1 MRSRLS
7 EPMRACFQIPPSIT
21 GRRERVSEWLG
32 LSGLYL
38 FAFFSLLGIS
48 GANIGLGLMLIAL
61 LLSGEAWRSLI
72 RQSLFWLSLLII
84 GYITLR
90 MTDAA
95 SLVAAEQKTQHNQAR
110 DWIQLFLFF
119 IPAWWIS
126 RVPGRIPTTLALM
139 FGGFT
144 LGILSSLDAEM
155 LKQITEGAR
164 SGMHFGKPIIFG
176 FDCAAAILA
185 LILFIMIQLN
195 PDSELP
201 SGRRNLRIGLAV
213 VGILFFTEGL
223 IVSQSRG
230 VWLAFLFALP
240 TIFAT
245 LKFTRRSRRQPA
257 IRVFKP
263 MLAMSLIAILILA
276 FNWNT
281 ITARVTSE
289 QKELGIVVTQGLG
302 KAPLSS
308 STYRL
313 HLWQFGLEKWLQ
325 RPFTGWGPGTTH
337 ALVEA
342 DDNPGL
348 RDERGVSFD
357 HLHNAYLEVVFQLGL
372 IGIVLIALVC
382 GLMIAKLMEA
392 YRRKRVSLY
401 FIAFLF
407 SNFALI
413 SVYSLTD
420 FRHLHWNWRFY
431 WLIIAGIT
439 FAYPLMNGKVASL
452 NATTPATNGDN
463 TSPELDSGGMS
474 QGVPGAP

>member
-1 MRSRLS
+1 M
-7 EPMRACFQIPPSIT
+7 
-21 GRRERVSEWLG
+21 
-32 LSGLYL
+32 
-38 FAFFSLLGIS
+38 
-48 GANIGLGLMLIAL
+48 
-61 LLSGEAWRSLI
+61 
-72 RQSLFWLSLLII
+72 
-84 GYITLR
+84 
-90 MTDAA
+90 
-95 SLVAAEQKTQHNQAR
+95 
-110 DWIQLFLFF
+110 
-119 IPAWWIS
+119 
-126 RVPGRIPTTLALM
+126 
-139 FGGFT
+139 
-144 LGILSSLDAEM
+144 
-155 LKQITEGAR
+155 
-164 SGMHFGKPIIFG
+164 
-176 FDCAAAILA
+176 
-185 LILFIMIQLN
+185 
-195 PDSELP
+195 
-201 SGRRNLRIGLAV
+201 
-213 VGILFFTEGL
+213 
-223 IVSQSRG
+223 
-230 VWLAFLFALP
+230 
-240 TIFAT
+240 
-245 LKFTRRSRRQPA
+245 
-257 IRVFKP
+257 RVFKP
-263 MLAMSLIAILILA
+263 MLAMSLIAVLILA

-289 QKELGIVVTQGLG
+289 QKELGIVVSQGLE

-342 DDNPGL
+342 DNNPGL

-407 SNFALI
+407 GNFALI

-452 NATTPATNGDN
+452 NATTPAANGHN